1 LRETRIRDM
10 DRRTAVPVH
19 IGFYAETRSFCALA
33 PRLAVG
39 LLAFSVAFL
48 MVQTLATVLG
58 S

>member
-1 LRETRIRDM
+1 M